1 MLCQKFWQQKT
12 DIKQLI
18 MNFIDKKVSV
28 QQTIETLGRQG
39 IHVDDDEEA
48 TIILD
53 FLYLM
58 SKNYKK
64 IQEDENTGTLRGTR
78 TSEEIN
84 QTEN

>member
-1 MLCQKFWQQKT
+1 MHCQKFWQQKT

-28 QQTIETLGRQG
+28 QQKIETLGRQG
-39 IHVDDDEEA
+39 IHVDDEEA

-64 IQEDENTGTLRGTR
+64 IQKDENTGTLRGTR

>member
-1 MLCQKFWQQKT
+1 
-12 DIKQLI
+12 

-39 IHVDDDEEA
+39 IHVDDEEA